1 MRFGRSLASQ
11 AHPGWR
17 QHYLDYDALKQ
28 SIKACAEAQRAAAQQ
43 QGPPLSIR
51 ALLEDSQAKFQSQLD
66 AEVLKVI
73 GFYQQHSAQLL
84 EEVDRASEGLRQL
97 LRPDQ
102 QEQAP
107 RSADKAAALE
117 SSVEQLEELIVETT
131 QLLQYVS
138 LNMTAIRK
146 ALKKYA
152 KNVVATNQPVSGFLA
167 LEIEHPNDP
176 GWRVLQGTFLPAA
189 VAQDLHDMQEHEDV
203 LAAMARLQQL
213 VRETE
218 DYRRRLTASASM
230 RMTSGGERQLGAL
243 ADHVVEMVAAQQDA
257 ARDSALVHAVP
268 WLERAAGMFEPAPA
282 DEFAVATVAGLV
294 LNNLSTLLFLANYTA
309 VLPPTDALC
318 VRIGVSSSY
327 TGLIMAASD
336 LAAVVASL
344 GISFWTQH
352 SFKQPLL
359 FASLSCLAGNLLFV
373 AAYQWRSLTALL
385 IARLLNGLGSA
396 RTANRRYTADYVSRS
411 RRTAASAAFVGASN
425 LGMALGPLLSL
436 PLAYLPDRQVAGLS
450 VNSIT
455 AVGWIMAFLWVLFF
469 AATLIWFP
477 DPPKR
482 LPIGLAPQDDSMS
495 LPAHNA
501 SSSKSSQ
508 LKQPLLT
515 AAALSR
521 SPNEAETGELAA
533 HADGDGLASDG
544 ALLPHVLAAKQQ
556 QQQQA
561 RGAATAA
568 VWQATVPATLACT
581 LALFIQKM
589 VQQGLL
595 DSIPLFA
602 QRQPYSWHSSQVGL
616 FIGLLCAAMV
626 PVNLSVGA
634 ASSRVSDRSMVVG
647 SLAMCVVALLALTRS
662 AASAVAF
669 LGGAALL
676 LTASV
681 VLEGTATALM
691 SKVIWSG
698 FATGVLNAGLLSTE
712 AGTLGRLAGNA
723 LLWGVGRATGLDDG
737 QLPRFAWLLFATL
750 AALSAMLLVHLACV
764 YGRLKG

>member
-1 MRFGRSLASQ
+1 
-11 AHPGWR
+11 
-17 QHYLDYDALKQ
+17 
-28 SIKACAEAQRAAAQQ
+28 
-43 QGPPLSIR
+43 
-51 ALLEDSQAKFQSQLD
+51 
-66 AEVLKVI
+66 
-73 GFYQQHSAQLL
+73 
-84 EEVDRASEGLRQL
+84 
-97 LRPDQ
+97 
-102 QEQAP
+102 
-107 RSADKAAALE
+107 
-117 SSVEQLEELIVETT
+117 
-131 QLLQYVS
+131 
-138 LNMTAIRK
+138 
-146 ALKKYA
+146 
-152 KNVVATNQPVSGFLA
+152 
-167 LEIEHPNDP
+167 
-176 GWRVLQGTFLPAA
+176 
-189 VAQDLHDMQEHEDV
+189 
-203 LAAMARLQQL
+203 
-213 VRETE
+213 
-218 DYRRRLTASASM
+218 
-230 RMTSGGERQLGAL
+230 
-243 ADHVVEMVAAQQDA
+243 
-257 ARDSALVHAVP
+257 
-268 WLERAAGMFEPAPA
+268 
-282 DEFAVATVAGLV
+282 
-294 LNNLSTLLFLANYTA
+294 
-309 VLPPTDALC
+309 
-318 VRIGVSSSY
+318 
-327 TGLIMAASD
+327 
-336 LAAVVASL
+336 
-344 GISFWTQH
+344 
-352 SFKQPLL
+352 
-359 FASLSCLAGNLLFV
+359 
-373 AAYQWRSLTALL
+373 
-385 IARLLNGLGSA
+385 
-396 RTANRRYTADYVSRS
+396 
-411 RRTAASAAFVGASN
+411 
-425 LGMALGPLLSL
+425 
-436 PLAYLPDRQVAGLS
+436 
-450 VNSIT
+450 
-455 AVGWIMAFLWVLFF
+455 
-469 AATLIWFP
+469 
-477 DPPKR
+477 
-482 LPIGLAPQDDSMS
+482 MS

-698 FATGVLNAGLLSTE
+698 FATGVLNAGALCWQLQ
-712 AGTLGRLAGNA
+712 LRCVLFRLQ
-723 LLWGVGRATGLDDG
+723 V
-737 QLPRFAWLLFATL
+737 P
-750 AALSAMLLVHLACV
+750 
-764 YGRLKG
+764 